1 MVKFHLADEEVAENR
16 YPLDPS
22 NVSSREM
29 LDVSDLIADPPN
41 PTSGRSGPPPSS
53 SPVLSWPGTD
63 TPACRRACSFA
74 PVAEAPLPV
83 MGDACFCD
91 YREASRSSFRRT
103 AISFRTTDF
112 GNGRSTAKCSELL
125 VIV

>member
-1 MVKFHLADEEVAENR
+1 MVKFYLADEVVAENR
-16 YPLDPS
+16 YLLDPS
-22 NVSSREM
+22 DVKFKGI

-53 SPVLSWPGTD
+53 NPVLPWPGTD

-74 PVAEAPLPV
+74 RVAEATLPV

-103 AISFRTTDF
+103 AISSRTTDF
-112 GNGRSTAKCSELL
+112 GNGRSTGKCSELL